1 MNTQPNTKSSL
12 KQTKTIK
19 YRKVLN
25 ELYKKGSISEKKYK
39 KEELSKRMLEK
50 SRSGHVT
57 EDEYRKIKDQIEKMV
72 QKIEK

>member
-39 KEELSKRMLEK
+39 KELKWIKEL
-50 SRSGHVT
+50 
-57 EDEYRKIKDQIEKMV
+57 
-72 QKIEK
+72 